1 MESQT
6 KETSP
11 PIDLPLL
18 MGRLAIED
26 MLRALMTSM
35 PDDIYFKD
43 RDSRFILVNQ
53 RIAEALGLK
62 DPAEACG
69 KSDFDLS
76 SEKHAR
82 KTYAEEQRI
91 IATGEPLIA
100 VEESETWPNGT
111 VTWAS
116 TTKIPLRTKDG
127 DIVGIVGITRDV
139 TAHKNAE
146 AALRKSEL
154 QIVESEKMAL
164 LGQLIAGVAHEIN
177 TPLGAIGAAVGNIS
191 STLNGIMES
200 LPAFFRALPEELH
213 ETFLLLLHRSVTL
226 GPPLSAREER
236 TCRTALRK
244 DLAEK
249 EISGA
254 DRIAETLVMMGIHD
268 QTDAFLP
275 IFRHPQGGSYL
286 DMAYKLSGL
295 GRSAAIIT
303 TAADRAGKIV
313 FALKNYAHF
322 DRSGELVLSNVTD
335 GIETVLTLYYN
346 QLKRGIVVRKEYG
359 PAPEILCR
367 PDELN
372 QVWTNLIHN
381 AIHAMDHK
389 GTMTIAVGPH
399 EDGVRVAV
407 SDSGHG
413 VPPELR
419 EKIFEPFFT
428 TKSAGEGSGLGLY
441 IVRQIVESHGGTV
454 CVTNTPGSGACF
466 EVFLPRCGQ
475 PPSGIHE
482 KENHPLR

>member
-1 MESQT
+1 MEPI
-6 KETSP
+6 ETATSGTVHTP
-11 PIDLPLL
+11 LPIEGIAL
-18 MGRLAIED
+18 ED

-62 DPAEACG
+62 DPSEACG

-82 KTYAEEQRI
+82 KTFAEEQRI
-91 IATGEPLIA
+91 IDTGEPLVA
-100 VEESETWPNGT
+100 VEESETWPDGT

-116 TTKIPLRTKDG
+116 TTKIPLRAKSG
-127 DIVGIVGITRDV
+127 DIVGIVGITRDI

-164 LGQLIAGVAHEIN
+164 LGQLIAGVAHEVN

-191 STLNGIMES
+191 STLKGTMDS
-200 LPAFFRALPEELH
+200 LPSFFRSMPEEMQ
-213 ETFLLLLHRSVTL
+213 ETFMLLLRRSSSMGL
-226 GPPLSAREER
+226 SLSAKEER
-236 TCRTALRK
+236 TCRSALRK

-249 EISGA
+249 EVAGA
-254 DRIAETLVMMGIHD
+254 DRIAETLVMMGVHD
-268 QTDAFLP
+268 RTDEFLP
-275 IFRHPQGGSYL
+275 LLRHPNGPVYL

-303 TAADRAGKIV
+303 TAAERAGKIV

-322 DRSGELVLSNVTD
+322 DRSGEFVLSGVTE

-346 QLKRGIVVRKEYG
+346 QLKRGVVVRREYE
-359 PAPEILCR
+359 PVPDILCR

-381 AIHAMDHK
+381 AIHAMGHK
-389 GTMTIAVGPH
+389 GTLTIAVGPH
-399 EDGVRVAV
+399 EDGVRVSV
-407 SDSGHG
+407 GDSGVG
-413 VPPELR
+413 VPLELR
-419 EKIFEPFFT
+419 NKVFEPFFT
-428 TKSAGEGSGLGLY
+428 TKCAGEGSGLGLH

-454 CVTNTPGSGACF
+454 SLGENVGGGARFDVVLPGTPPPAI
-466 EVFLPRCGQ
+466 RQ
-475 PPSGIHE
+475 P
-482 KENHPLR
+482 

>member
-1 MESQT
+1 MDFTDTAASGAILT
-6 KETSP
+6 P
-11 PIDLPLL
+11 LPL
-18 MGRLAIED
+18 GGLALDD

-53 RIAEALGLK
+53 RIAAALGLK
-62 DPAEACG
+62 DPSEACG

-82 KTYAEEQRI
+82 KTFAEEQRI

-100 VEESETWPNGT
+100 VEESETWPDGT

-116 TTKIPLRTKDG
+116 TTKIPLRTKGG
-127 DIVGIVGITRDV
+127 DIVGIVGITRDI
-139 TAHKNAE
+139 TSHKNAE

-164 LGQLIAGVAHEIN
+164 LGQLIAGVAHEVN

-191 STLNGIMES
+191 STLKGIMDF
-200 LPAFFRALPEELH
+200 LPSFFRAMPEELQ
-213 ETFLLLLHRSVTL
+213 ETFMLLLRRSASQ
-226 GPPLSAREER
+226 GPALSAKEER
-236 TCRTALRK
+236 TCRLALRK
-244 DLAEK
+244 ELAEK
-249 EISGA
+249 EVAGA
-254 DRIAETLVMMGIHD
+254 DRIAETLVMMGIHARAD
-268 QTDAFLP
+268 EVLP
-275 IFRHPQGGSYL
+275 LLRHPDGTAYL

-322 DRSGELVLSNVTD
+322 DRSGEFVRSGVTE

-346 QLKRGIVVRKEYG
+346 QLKRGVVVRREYE
-359 PAPEILCR
+359 PVPDIHCR

-381 AIHAMDHK
+381 AIYAMGHK
-389 GTMTIAVGPH
+389 GTLTISVGPH
-399 EDGVRVAV
+399 EHGVRVSV

-413 VPPELR
+413 VPLELR
-419 EKIFEPFFT
+419 GKIFEPFFT
-428 TKSAGEGSGLGLY
+428 TKSAGEGSGLGLH

-454 CVTNTPGSGACF
+454 NIGDNAGGGARF
-466 EVFLPRCGQ
+466 EVVLPVT
-475 PPSGIHE
+475 PPPE
-482 KENHPLR
+482 KQHP

>member
-1 MESQT
+1 MEPI
-6 KETSP
+6 ETATSGTVHTP
-11 PIDLPLL
+11 LPIEGIAL
-18 MGRLAIED
+18 ED

-62 DPAEACG
+62 DPSEACG

-82 KTYAEEQRI
+82 KTFAEEQRI
-91 IATGEPLIA
+91 IDTGEPLVA
-100 VEESETWPNGT
+100 VEESETWPDGT

-116 TTKIPLRTKDG
+116 TTKIPLRAKSG
-127 DIVGIVGITRDV
+127 DIVGIVGITRDI

-164 LGQLIAGVAHEIN
+164 LGQLIAGVAHEVN

-191 STLNGIMES
+191 STLKGTMDS
-200 LPAFFRALPEELH
+200 LPSFFRSMPEEMQ
-213 ETFLLLLHRSVTL
+213 ETFMLLLRRSSSMGL
-226 GPPLSAREER
+226 SLSAKEER
-236 TCRTALRK
+236 TCRSALRK

-249 EISGA
+249 EVAGA
-254 DRIAETLVMMGIHD
+254 DRIAETLVMMGVHD
-268 QTDAFLP
+268 RTDEFLP
-275 IFRHPQGGSYL
+275 LLRHPNGPVYL

-303 TAADRAGKIV
+303 TAAERAGKIV

-322 DRSGELVLSNVTD
+322 DRSGEFVLSGVTG
-335 GIETVLTLYYN
+335 GIEAVLTLYYN
-346 QLKRGIVVRKEYG
+346 QLKRGVVVRREYE
-359 PAPEILCR
+359 PVPDILCR

-381 AIHAMDHK
+381 AIHAMGHK
-389 GTMTIAVGPH
+389 GTLIIAVGPH
-399 EDGVRVAV
+399 EPGVRVSV

-413 VPPELR
+413 VPRELR

-428 TKSAGEGSGLGLY
+428 TKAAGEGSGLGLH
-441 IVRQIVESHGGTV
+441 IVRQIVESHGGALHL
-454 CVTNTPGSGACF
+454 GDSADGGACF
-466 EVFLPRCGQ
+466 EVVLPLK
-475 PPSGIHE
+475 PP
-482 KENHPLR
+482 PAT